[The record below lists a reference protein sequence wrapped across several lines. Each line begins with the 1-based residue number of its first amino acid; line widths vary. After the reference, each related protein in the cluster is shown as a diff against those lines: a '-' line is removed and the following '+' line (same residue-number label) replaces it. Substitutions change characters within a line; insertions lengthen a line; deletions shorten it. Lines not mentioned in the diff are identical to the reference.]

1 VDLFALRWLPLVPA
15 TEARPSPTVV
25 GEIVPDDRWQ
35 GPPGVLHG
43 GMAAALLDEC
53 MGALS
58 HGVDR
63 IATVTVTL
71 DLRFRLPV
79 PLDGQMVRVEA
90 WREHLELRRRNRV
103 HGRLVLADGAT
114 AVEAIALM
122 LSTDKA
128 V

>member
-1 VDLFALRWLPLVPA
+1 MRWMPLVPA
-15 TEARPSPTVV
+15 TDGRASATVV
-25 GEIVPDDRWQ
+25 GEIVPDEGWE

-43 GMAAALLDEC
+43 GMCAALIDEC
-53 MGALS
+53 LGALS
-58 HGVDR
+58 HGLDR

-79 PLDGQMVRVEA
+79 PLDGRPVRVEA
-90 WREHLELRRRNRV
+90 WREHPELRRRNRV

-114 AVEAIALM
+114 AVSAVALM
-122 LSTDKA
+122 LSTGKA

>member
-1 VDLFALRWLPLVPA
+1 MDLLALRWLPLVPA
-15 TEARPSPTVV
+15 GDGRASPTVM
-25 GEIVPDDRWQ
+25 GEIVPDAGWQ

-43 GMAAALLDEC
+43 GMCAALLDEC

-79 PLDGQMVRVEA
+79 PLDGTAVRVEA
-90 WREHLELRRRNRV
+90 WREQAELRRRNRV
-103 HGRLVLADGAT
+103 HGRLLLADGAP
-114 AVEAIALM
+114 AVEAVALM
-122 LSTDKA
+122 LSTGQA